1 MKRIEDQTK
10 HEAVVRKIY
19 ADAKSLDWQHCSH
32 SEKTAQYERWLDD
45 KEVGGVLKEWMS
57 GDIRVWI
64 KDGPMKEFAR
74 AMAGEGEYARFLDVH
89 PRSAGAVVSAAF
101 GAGWRVRKDS
111 ESVKPLGCIA
121 ERGNES
127 KRVFWG
133 PPKDLKHLVWAA
145 LQASV
150 AAPKEAVA
158 VVVFDTI
165 ESPLTEPKRKA
176 FSALALRANVPISFV
191 RV

>member
-1 MKRIEDQTK
+1 MKRIEDQAK
-10 HEAVVRKIY
+10 HEAVVRRIY
-19 ADAKSLDWQHCSH
+19 ADAQRLDWQHCSH
-32 SEKTAQYERWLDD
+32 SEKTAQYQRWLED
-45 KEVGGVLKEWMS
+45 KQVGGVLEDWMP

-74 AMAGEGEYARFLDVH
+74 AMAGEGEYARYLEVH
-89 PRSAGAVVSAAF
+89 PRSAAAVVLAAF
-101 GAGWRVRKDS
+101 GAGWRVRQDS
-111 ESVKPLGCIA
+111 EGVKPLRCIA
-121 ERGNES
+121 ERGTEA

-145 LQASV
+145 LHASV
-150 AAPKEAVA
+150 AAPKEPVA

-165 ESPLTEPKRKA
+165 ESPLTEPKKKL
-176 FSALALRANVPISFV
+176 FSALAQRANVPISFI